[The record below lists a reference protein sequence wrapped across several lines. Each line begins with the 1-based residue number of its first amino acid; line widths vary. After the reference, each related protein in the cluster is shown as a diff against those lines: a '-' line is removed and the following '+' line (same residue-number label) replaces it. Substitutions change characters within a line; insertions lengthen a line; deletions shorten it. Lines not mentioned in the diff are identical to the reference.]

1 MQDQRQLDL
10 RERIAVVT
18 GASGGFGAESARALA
33 DAGAKVVFVGRDEAR
48 LRPLAEELGDR
59 AAVVEGDVSK
69 TGEADRDVEAVVAE
83 LAGQDRDWPSMDLR
97 LRHELARGG
106 FDV

>member
-59 AAVVEGDVSK
+59 AAVVE
-69 TGEADRDVEAVVAE
+69 AVVAE